1 MEGVGDVRIVVDN
14 IKLSEEAYELV
25 LAAVRKAGYKAKP
38 KRKPLSAETAEAL
51 EASGSAAGAS
61 SSHADASMS
70 VSAWNLPFLRAQR
83 V

>member
-1 MEGVGDVRIVVDN
+1 MLAELTDFKLKSAGVDDKEDR
-14 IKLSEEAYELV
+14 KLV

-51 EASGSAAGAS
+51 VASGSAAGAS